1 MATACCPSASF
12 AEFPQQLE
20 SVRAL
25 KVDEPGLSS
34 CRPQCPIAKRCGQ
47 AVCVRSKIRF
57 LGGRTMTLRFT
68 TSFAAAV
75 LAGALGAGCAN
86 DGNLST
92 AGISPEKAA
101 AQQASK
107 VDPACVSLTSQ
118 IETLRKEGAVERLEK
133 AAEGKSSSVQVKRA
147 SLAKQA
153 ELNKANAD
161 FQMKCGPK
169 IPAPQTAQTAPAPQA
184 TTDAKTAAAQVAPI
198 ATPNAQGA
206 AAATATAAQPAAEAT
221 AKTAVKAAV
230 Q

>member
-1 MATACCPSASF
+1 
-12 AEFPQQLE
+12 
-20 SVRAL
+20 
-25 KVDEPGLSS
+25 
-34 CRPQCPIAKRCGQ
+34 
-47 AVCVRSKIRF
+47 
-57 LGGRTMTLRFT
+57 MTLRFK
-68 TSFAAAV
+68 TSIAAAV

-101 AQQASK
+101 MQQAAK

-118 IETLRKEGAVERLEK
+118 IDTLRKEGAVDGLEK
-133 AAEGKSSSVQVKRA
+133 AAEGKGASVKVKRT

-169 IPAPQTAQTAPAPQA
+169 IPAAQTAQTAPATPA
-184 TTDAKTAAAQVAPI
+184 PASVTANAAAAQVAPI
-198 ATPNAQGA
+198 TAQAAVTA
-206 AAATATAAQPAAEAT
+206 AAPSARAV

-230 Q
+230 QGTGQ